1 VIEAQLT
8 VDAMESLVACLLEM
22 AEAETNPVLQVINPD
37 LPLQENKKYPA
48 ELLQFNHMG
57 WRAYYHC
64 HPATRAGNHRFQG
77 EHGHFHIFVRTQNE
91 PEKWSH
97 LVALA
102 MDKMG
107 QPLGWFTVNHWVTGE
122 TWQDSEILSKYLESI
137 PYEQLK
143 HLKSTKTNIV
153 ERWLLSLL
161 AVSRDKVKIV
171 LHERD
176 KILQQKQLNQKKLD
190 MKQDKGIY
198 LLSEIPISLM
208 DLLKISGNEN

>member
-1 VIEAQLT
+1 
-8 VDAMESLVACLLEM
+8 M

-37 LPLQENKKYPA
+37 SPLEENKKYPSD
-48 ELLQFNHMG
+48 LLQFNQLG

-102 MDKMG
+102 MDNMG

-122 TWQDSEILSKYLESI
+122 TWEDSDILSRHLESI
-137 PYEQLK
+137 PYDQLE
-143 HLKSTKTNIV
+143 HLKSTKTKKTKTKIV

-161 AVSRDKVKIV
+161 AVSLNDVKTV

-176 KILQQKQLNQKKLD
+176 KILKQKQLNQSVSD
-190 MKQDKGIY
+190 IKQDKGIY
-198 LLSEIPISLM
+198 LLSEIPINLM
-208 DLLKISGNEN
+208 GLLNISEDGS